1 MFAFQETQTMII
13 LVTVSLINTVI
24 FSFSIKSA
32 IKTQVKVDM
41 SLLCEVILR
50 APRHDSQLM
59 LFMDYKGKGR
69 IGRLHLNNFQKSNY
83 KL

>member
-1 MFAFQETQTMII
+1 MFAFQETKTMTI

-59 LFMDYKGKGR
+59 LFMDYKGKGG